1 MAANEGESAMKTV
14 EFDDRILAEV
24 NADDVEFDRE
34 VKLGAALAFYLRHR
48 LTLGQAA
55 EMCGL
60 SQYEF
65 MRFLSSCGVPSLN
78 YPAAELE
85 GEVTG

>member
-1 MAANEGESAMKTV
+1 MKTV
-14 EFDDRILAEV
+14 EFDDKVLAEV
-24 NADDVEFDRE
+24 NADDSEFDHE

-48 LTLGQAA
+48 LTLGQAS

-65 MRFLSSCGVPSLN
+65 MRFLNDCGVPSLN
-78 YPAAELE
+78 YPATELE
-85 GEVTG
+85 KEVSA